1 MPQAIGIFVSS
12 LQYSHLEPAISEQ
25 SQKAYGCAKTDKT
38 LVTHSAQGLCS
49 WLKSPSFVASEV
61 VQSIST

>member
-1 MPQAIGIFVSS
+1 MPQAIELFVSN
-12 LQYSHLEPAISEQ
+12 LQYSHLKQAISEQ
-25 SQKAYGCAKTDKT
+25 SQGAYACAKTDKT
-38 LVTHSAQGLCS
+38 LVTHSVQGLCS